1 MERQSLEKPK
11 RTILRTIPAAPP
23 ALDHLRFVRQ
33 EENEINDPTRLPVEE
48 PLRDSRT
55 LAVQLRDRIA
65 DLIRE
70 EGLKPGDK
78 LPTEAQLTQR
88 FKISR
93 PALREALKLLE
104 QDGVIYV
111 EHGRGRFVSALSAV
125 QVDRPITVFESVS
138 DMARQYGYRTINKV
152 LSISEETPDE
162 RVVESLKLDPAD
174 RVIRIERLRLHDDQ
188 PILYCIDYVPR
199 SIIPARLYDLDWS
212 GSLLNLLEQYGNRPR
227 MSAAS
232 VSSVM
237 LPDDVIAR
245 HGLGD
250 FGPALLITETCFNA
264 AGAPVNYAI
273 DYHRGSHFAFSL
285 TRK

>member
-1 MERQSLEKPK
+1 ML
-11 RTILRTIPAAPP
+11 
-23 ALDHLRFVRQ
+23 
-33 EENEINDPTRLPVEE
+33 E

-55 LAVQLRDRIA
+55 LAIQLRDRIA
-65 DLIRE
+65 DLIRL

-104 QDGVIYV
+104 QDDVIYV

-125 QVDRPITVFESVS
+125 QVDRPITVFESVT
-138 DMARQYGYRTINKV
+138 DMARHYGYTTVNKV
-152 LSISEETPDE
+152 LSISEETPDA
-162 RVVESLKLDPAD
+162 RVADSLRLSPAS
-174 RVIRIERLRLHDDQ
+174 RLIRIERIRLHDDE

-199 SIIPARLYDLDWS
+199 SIIPAKLYDLDWS
-212 GSLLNLLEQYGNRPR
+212 GSLMDLLEEYGSRPR

-237 LPDDVIAR
+237 LPDDVVER
-245 HGLGD
+245 HDLRD
-250 FGPALLITETCFNA
+250 FGPALLITETCFTA
-264 AGAPVNYAI
+264 AGVPVNYAI
-273 DYHRGSHFAFSL
+273 DYHRGSHFSFSL

>member
-1 MERQSLEKPK
+1 VQ
-11 RTILRTIPAAPP
+11 
-23 ALDHLRFVRQ
+23 
-33 EENEINDPTRLPVEE
+33 E

-55 LAVQLRDRIA
+55 LAIQLRDRIA
-65 DLIRE
+65 DLIRL
-70 EGLKPGDK
+70 EGLKPGNK

-104 QDGVIYV
+104 QDDVIYV
-111 EHGRGRFVSALSAV
+111 EHGRGRFVSALAAV
-125 QVDRPITVFESVS
+125 QVDRPITVFESVT
-138 DMARQYGYRTINKV
+138 DMARHYGYTTVNKV
-152 LSISEETPDE
+152 LSISEETPDA
-162 RVVESLKLDPAD
+162 RVADSLHLPPTG
-174 RVIRIERLRLHDDQ
+174 RVIRIERIRLHEDE

-199 SIIPARLYDLDWS
+199 SIIPGKLYDLDWS
-212 GSLLNLLEQYGNRPR
+212 GSLMDLLEECGSRPR

-237 LPDDVIAR
+237 LPDDVVER
-245 HGLGD
+245 HDLRD

-264 AGAPVNYAI
+264 AGIPVNYAL
-273 DYHRGSHFAFSL
+273 DYHRGSHFSFSL

>member
-1 MERQSLEKPK
+1 MQ
-11 RTILRTIPAAPP
+11 
-23 ALDHLRFVRQ
+23 
-33 EENEINDPTRLPVEE
+33 E

-55 LAVQLRDRIA
+55 LAIQLRDRIA
-65 DLIRE
+65 DLIRL

-104 QDGVIYV
+104 QDDVIYV
-111 EHGRGRFVSALSAV
+111 EHGRGRFVSALAAV
-125 QVDRPITVFESVS
+125 QVDRPITVFESVT
-138 DMARQYGYRTINKV
+138 DMAHHYGYTTVNKV
-152 LSISEETPDE
+152 LSISEETPDA
-162 RVVESLKLDPAD
+162 RVADSLHLPPTG
-174 RVIRIERLRLHDDQ
+174 RVIRIERIRLHEDE

-199 SIIPARLYDLDWS
+199 SIIPAKLYDLDWS
-212 GSLLNLLEQYGNRPR
+212 GSLMDLLEECGSRPR

-237 LPDDVIAR
+237 LPDDVVER
-245 HGLGD
+245 HDLRD

-264 AGAPVNYAI
+264 AGVPVNYAI
-273 DYHRGSHFAFSL
+273 DYHRGSHFSFSL